1 MIRGIERLA
10 KDMSVRMMRQD
21 AVANNLANATTSGY
35 KTQRPF
41 VSVLKDAVGSTKPAG
56 PTEDAGLY
64 TDFSQGPIDRTER
77 TLDVAIEGDGFFVV
91 DTPAGLRYTRSG
103 NLTMSD
109 DGTLVTQ
116 AGHTVMGSGGPIT
129 ITGQSIT
136 ITAAG
141 AIYAGVDEV
150 GVLKIVTFDN
160 PQALVNEGNMFA
172 SPTDEGR
179 QCDMKTTQV
188 IQGAL
193 ERSNVGPIDEMVEMI
208 TLQRGFEADQK
219 AIIMQDESAKQL
231 IDRVGQIGK

>member
-10 KDMSVRMMRQD
+10 KDMSVRMMRQE

-41 VSVLKDAVGSTKPAG
+41 VSVLKDAVGSAKPAG
-56 PTEDAGLY
+56 RDEVGGLY

-77 TLDVAIEGDGFFVV
+77 TLDVALEGEGFFVV
-91 DTPAGLRYTRSG
+91 ETPAGLRYTRSG
-103 NLTMSD
+103 NLTLSD

-116 AGHTVMGSGGPIT
+116 AGHPVMGSGGPIT
-129 ITGQSIT
+129 ITGDGIT
-136 ITAAG
+136 ITTGG
-141 AIYAGVDEV
+141 AIYAGSDEV
-150 GVLKIVTFDN
+150 GAVKIVTFDN
-160 PQALVNEGNMFA
+160 PQGLVNEGNMFA
-172 SPTDEGR
+172 SPADEGR

-208 TLQRGFEADQK
+208 TLARGFEAEQK
-219 AIIMQDESAKQL
+219 AITMQDESTKQL